1 MAMHHVKEGKLTQ
14 RSRIVVVLGEVLL
27 LGQDVVNACVLI
39 EEANLRVGKG
49 TWRWLLHAS
58 VHHHCH
64 RVVCVCTKLLNRL
77 YVAWQLLRAA
87 SDAG

>member
-1 MAMHHVKEGKLTQ
+1 MAMHHVKEDKLTQ
-14 RSRIVVVLGEVLL
+14 RCRIVVVLGEVLL

-39 EEANLRVGKG
+39 EEVNLRVGKG

-64 RVVCVCTKLLNRL
+64 RVVRVCAKLLDRL
-77 YVAWQLLRAA
+77 YVAW
-87 SDAG
+87 